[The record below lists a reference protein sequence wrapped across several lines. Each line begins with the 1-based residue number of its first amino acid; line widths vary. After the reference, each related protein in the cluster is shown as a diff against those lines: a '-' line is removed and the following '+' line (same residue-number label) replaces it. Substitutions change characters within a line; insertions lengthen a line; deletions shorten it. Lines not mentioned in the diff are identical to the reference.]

1 MSSNL
6 VVGLTGG
13 IASGKS
19 VVASSFERLGVDVI
33 DADRVA
39 REIVEP
45 GQPALEEI
53 RQRFGDEVIDGEGCL
68 KRRHMREII
77 FDDEEARRDLEAIT
91 HPRIREALVEK
102 IKATNS
108 EYCIV
113 VVPLLIKS
121 GMSDLVERILVVD
134 APESVQIERLT
145 SRDDIDETLARKMIA
160 AQETRTHRLE
170 AADDVLVNTGPYKDI
185 ADLAAALHSGYSRLA
200 RGEVEHLPPMHL
212 PG

>member
-1 MSSNL
+1 MPTNL

-33 DADRVA
+33 DADQIA

-53 RQRFGDEVIDGEGCL
+53 RRRFGSEAIDGEGRL
-68 KRRHMREII
+68 RRRHMRELI
-77 FDDEEARRDLEAIT
+77 FDDEQARRDLEAIM
-91 HPRIREALVEK
+91 HPRIREALAEK
-102 IKATNS
+102 SRAAQS
-108 EYCIV
+108 EYCIL

-121 GMSDLVERILVVD
+121 GMSDLVDRILVVD
-134 APESVQIERLT
+134 APESVQVERLT
-145 SRDDIDETLARKMIA
+145 SRDNIDETLARKMIA
-160 AQETRTHRLE
+160 AQDTRSLRLE

-200 RGEVEHLPPMHL
+200 RGEVDELPPMHL

>member
-33 DADRVA
+33 DADQVA
-39 REIVEP
+39 REIVQP
-45 GQPALEEI
+45 GQTALEEI
-53 RQRFGDEVIDGEGCL
+53 RQRFGDDILDEEGAL
-68 KRRHMREII
+68 RRRQLREII
-77 FDDEEARRDLEAIT
+77 FDDEQARRDLEAIT
-91 HPRIREALVEK
+91 HPRIREALAEK
-102 IKATNS
+102 SRAAS
-108 EYCIV
+108 SDYCIL

-121 GMSDLVERILVVD
+121 GMRNLVNRILVVD
-134 APESVQIERLT
+134 APEHVQVERLT
-145 SRDDIDETLARKMIA
+145 SRDHIDDTLARKMIA
-160 AQETRTHRLE
+160 AQDTRALRLE

-185 ADLAAALHSGYSRLA
+185 ADLAAALHAGYARLA
-200 RGEVEHLPPMHL
+200 RGEVDHLPPMHL

>member
-1 MSSNL
+1 MGSNL

-33 DADRVA
+33 DADQIA

-53 RQRFGDEVIDGEGCL
+53 RRRFGEEVLDETGRL
-68 KRRHMREII
+68 RRQYLRKII
-77 FDDEEARRDLEAIT
+77 FDDAQARRDLEAIT
-91 HPRIREALVEK
+91 HPRIREKLAEK
-102 IKATNS
+102 SRATRS
-108 EYCIV
+108 EYCLL

-121 GMSDLVERILVVD
+121 GMSDLVDRILVVD
-134 APESVQIERLT
+134 APESVQVERLT
-145 SRDDIDETLARKMIA
+145 SRDNIDEALARKMIA
-160 AQETRTHRLE
+160 AQDTRALRLA

-185 ADLAAALHSGYSRLA
+185 ADLAAALHAGYSRLA
-200 RGEVEHLPPMHL
+200 RGEMDELPPMHL

>member
-33 DADRVA
+33 DADQVA
-39 REIVEP
+39 REIVQP
-45 GQPALEEI
+45 GQTALEEI
-53 RQRFGDEVIDGEGCL
+53 RQRFGDDILDEEGAL
-68 KRRHMREII
+68 RRRRLREII
-77 FDDEEARRDLEAIT
+77 FDDEQARRDLEAIT
-91 HPRIREALVEK
+91 HPRIREALAEK
-102 IKATNS
+102 SRAANS
-108 EYCIV
+108 DYCIL

-121 GMSDLVERILVVD
+121 GMRNLVNRILVVD
-134 APESVQIERLT
+134 APEHVQVERLT
-145 SRDDIDETLARKMIA
+145 SRDHIDETLARKMIA
-160 AQETRTHRLE
+160 AQDTRALRLE

-185 ADLAAALHSGYSRLA
+185 ADLAAALHAGYARLA
-200 RGEVEHLPPMHL
+200 RGEVDHLPPMHL